1 MEMRIGARNKTGFLT
16 GATKKPEPE
25 DPTFATWITESQKV
39 KSWLIDSMSPL
50 LMQRFIRLSTAKEIW
65 EAVSKTFYDGSDETR
80 LFELNQKSFSIK
92 QEGRPVSIYYN
103 ELVALFQ
110 EIDHRTA
117 SQGETVEGVVQLH
130 STMHRLRVH
139 IFLSGLDS
147 EFEQVRGE
155 ILRKDP
161 KLDLESTYAC
171 IRREFQQRQTM
182 GNYRATGEHSVH
194 SAMFTKQPRQGPAL
208 GMMKNRNNPSTG
220 KYTGLVCGHCGE
232 SGHSKQRCYE
242 IIGYPE
248 WWNFSKKPRKKFTGK
263 AMMTTA
269 EVQTTAVDK
278 PPAVDNLPPTIN
290 VAHSSSTGKANTFS
304 VITKDNN

>member
-1 MEMRIGARNKTGFLT
+1 M
-16 GATKKPEPE
+16 
-25 DPTFATWITESQKV
+25 
-39 KSWLIDSMSPL
+39 
-50 LMQRFIRLSTAKEIW
+50 
-65 EAVSKTFYDGSDETR
+65 
-80 LFELNQKSFSIK
+80 
-92 QEGRPVSIYYN
+92 SIYYN
-103 ELVALFQ
+103 ELMALFQ

-117 SQGETVEGVVQLH
+117 SQGEIVEGVVQLH
-130 STMHRLRVH
+130 STMHRLHVH

-182 GNYRATGEHSVH
+182 GNYRTTSEHSVH
-194 SAMFTKQPRQGPAL
+194 SAMFTNQPRQGPAS
-208 GMMKNRNNPSTG
+208 GTMKNRNNSSAG

-248 WWNFSKKPRKKFTGK
+248 WWDFSKKPRKKFAGK

-269 EVQTTAVDK
+269 EAQTTAADK
-278 PPAVDNLPPTIN
+278 LPVADNLPPTVT

-304 VITKDNN
+304 AITKDNKWIIDTGASDHMVRDTGQLQSLHSSTHSLFPQLTEVPLLLLGKALSS